1 MAIINH
7 ATATSSNSS
16 SDAEYPNVPA
26 WHYTGPDFS
35 VTAEQ
40 TNWFVQSITEA
51 NGFAMNKIPT
61 PKFRHRMMQIQAT
74 FAVVLSRALKT
85 LDWKPIAL
93 IADEK
98 KAEILLY
105 QPAS

>member
-1 MAIINH
+1 
-7 ATATSSNSS
+7 
-16 SDAEYPNVPA
+16 
-26 WHYTGPDFS
+26 
-35 VTAEQ
+35 
-40 TNWFVQSITEA
+40 
-51 NGFAMNKIPT
+51 MNKIGSL
-61 PKFRHRMMQIQAT
+61 KFRHHTMQIEAR
-74 FAVVLSRALKT
+74 FSVVQSRALKT

>member
-16 SDAEYPNVPA
+16 SDAEYPNVEARHYPGPA
-26 WHYTGPDFS
+26 VF
-35 VTAEQ
+35 VTEQ